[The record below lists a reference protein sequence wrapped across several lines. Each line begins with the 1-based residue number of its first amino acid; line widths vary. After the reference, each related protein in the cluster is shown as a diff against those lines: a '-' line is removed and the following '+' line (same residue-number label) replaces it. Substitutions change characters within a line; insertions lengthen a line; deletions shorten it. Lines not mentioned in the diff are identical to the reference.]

1 MPDQLPTTLL
11 TEEGELKALREKW
24 TKYPKLSMWF
34 DLYFDASNKQTFNN
48 RTESAII
55 AYQLDPN
62 DPHDRKTAHEL
73 GSQNS
78 RKLKLWAIR
87 YYEQTG
93 WNKEKVLDLIANKA
107 VLSNNAKYTLML
119 AELTDTYE
127 EKPKVT
133 INSQTN
139 INNIVQVTPEEE
151 AHLDKEFTDFM
162 TSRAQQQT
170 IINAQPVQPQ
180 PQPDSN
186 NLPTAG

>member
-1 MPDQLPTTLL
+1 MPDQLPTSLL
-11 TEEGELKALREKW
+11 TEDDELKALREKW
-24 TKYPKLSMWF
+24 SKYPKLSMWF

-62 DPHDRKTAHEL
+62 DPHDRKTAHEI

-78 RKLKLWAIR
+78 RKLKSWAVR

-93 WNKEKVLDLIANKA
+93 WTKEKVLDLIANKA
-107 VLSNNAKYTLML
+107 VLSNNAKYTVML
-119 AELTDTYE
+119 AELTDTWE
-127 EKPKVT
+127 EKPKIT

-151 AHLDKEFTDFM
+151 ARLDKAFADFM
-162 TSRAQQQT
+162 TQSART
-170 IINAQPVQPQ
+170 TVINANPL
-180 PQPDSN
+180 PQPDSSN
-186 NLPTAG
+186 PTSG